1 MNEAYSHSSNC
12 PVYGDSKGIKISGH
26 GIEKGKNP
34 AGQGMLHEQLK
45 RDKAQHEKSLM
56 LESHNSPLC
65 NIDLSPEKR
74 SLFALPPDGSSLV
87 LDSMNVQTNGSFPQA
102 QLNIARCAR
111 FSTDG
116 GFVATGS
123 ADTSIK
129 HFEISKIKQ
138 MMLPDSKDGLVRPAI
153 RTFYDHAQPI
163 NYLDFHPQ
171 NTVLISGAKDN
182 TIKFFDFSKA
192 TAKRAL
198 RVIQDTHNVRS
209 VSFHPSGDFLI
220 AGTDHPIAHLYDV
233 NTFQC
238 YLSANPPEMGVNGAI
253 NQVRYSSTGG
263 MYVTASKDGAIR
275 LWDGVSASCVRS
287 IVGAHGAVEAGG
299 HECMF
304 YEGLKLHLNF
314 MTWVELVLS
323 SCHEVKQ
330 MLIALLCESEMKL
343 ADETIEAILDKA
355 SFW

>member
-45 RDKAQHEKSLM
+45 
-56 LESHNSPLC
+56 
-65 NIDLSPEKR
+65 
-74 SLFALPPDGSSLV
+74 
-87 LDSMNVQTNGSFPQA
+87 
-102 QLNIARCAR
+102 RCAR

-304 YEGLKLHLNF
+304 YEGLKVCPFLWKGFHGEALGDWHRKIGQAISWGYTHAIAVPGMQGPF
-314 MTWVELVLS
+314 SMIPKSVLS
-323 SCHEVKQ
+323 IDEPSNEIVIWDTLTAEKVAKWSSNHIGAPRWIEHSPTEPAFISCGTDRSVR
-330 MLIALLCESEMKL
+330 
-343 ADETIEAILDKA
+343 
-355 SFW
+355 FWKEIF